1 MHFETYDVTYKGN
14 RTRICVKHTE
24 WMVETIKDTKFVTVE
39 NKIKDLISCGKLNP
53 EDIEHCIVV
62 EGSQVDKGIIED
74 TYNVY
79 ISRVEKYVLYPQRI
93 CDTSL
98 KDQISAFKE
107 KIDKQIKCKFDKI
120 DALYRKIEEP
130 EVTRMD

>member
-1 MHFETYDVTYKGN
+1 M
-14 RTRICVKHTE
+14 
-24 WMVETIKDTKFVTVE
+24 
-39 NKIKDLISCGKLNP
+39 
-53 EDIEHCIVV
+53 
-62 EGSQVDKGIIED
+62 
-74 TYNVY
+74 
-79 ISRVEKYVLYPQRI
+79 EKYVLYPQRI